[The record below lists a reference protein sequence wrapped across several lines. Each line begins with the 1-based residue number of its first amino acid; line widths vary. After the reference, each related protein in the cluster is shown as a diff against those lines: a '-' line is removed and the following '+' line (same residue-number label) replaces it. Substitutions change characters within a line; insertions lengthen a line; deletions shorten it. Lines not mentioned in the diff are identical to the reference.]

1 MAVCPAL
8 VPPPRPSLTSLGSLQ
23 SQNALRLRALAWNK
37 STSLLGPWLVG
48 RSGPREWLLCLSC
61 HLHCLEAWRENSK
74 RVSDCKLAQ
83 TLVWN
88 GATLTLQ
95 FIPSLLRSL
104 LPSGTSD
111 TVGAGGN
118 WEKLFCES
126 YRFWVFDRN
135 HSNELVKIEKSKM
148 YFTIGWI

>member
-95 FIPSLLRSL
+95 FIPFLLHSL
-104 LPSGTSD
+104 LPSVPQIQLVLEEIG
-111 TVGAGGN
+111 
-118 WEKLFCES
+118 
-126 YRFWVFDRN
+126 RN
-135 HSNELVKIEKSKM
+135 SLVKATGFESLIEVIQLNS
-148 YFTIGWI
+148 WNLRNQDLL